1 MKAKLR
7 YPSPDKVRQMD
18 LAELRELVL
27 ADFDRDITPDE
38 IRHILE
44 ICDALWLHSGD
55 SLAPHAELTSGM
67 CSDGFA
73 DVLRMLRYSNL
84 CEIMAGQLVRVL
96 RQHYDGKVD
105 WVIGSDHAG
114 AVLSHDVARL
124 LKAQH
129 DFTEK
134 SEGKKQVWR
143 RFQIKPDEVVL
154 QVEEL
159 ITTTGTLQAVREG
172 LRAGNLTPVNFV
184 PFTLALVHRSDSFDF
199 EGDQIL
205 HLAHYDINKWSPAD
219 CPLCKSGSGR
229 LRPKD
234 HWAELKG
241 GSGTSQQAAHQHH
254 EQQGDDGP

>member
-1 MKAKLR
+1 MNAKLR
-7 YPSPDKVRQMD
+7 FSNPEQVMQMG
-18 LAELRELVL
+18 LAELRDLVL
-27 ADFDRDITPDE
+27 ADFDRDIAPAE
-38 IRHILE
+38 IRYILE
-44 ICDALWLHSGD
+44 VCDALWLHSGD
-55 SLAPHAELTSGM
+55 SLAPHAELTSGL

-96 RQHYDGKVD
+96 RQRYDGKVD

-114 AVLSHDVARL
+114 ADLSHDVARL
-124 LKAQH
+124 LNAQH

-134 SEGKKQVWR
+134 GESKKQIWK

-172 LRAGNLTPVNFV
+172 LRAGNRTPVSFV

-205 HLAHYDINKWSPAD
+205 YLTHYDIKKWPPPA
-219 CPLCKSGSGR
+219 CPLCKGGSRR

-241 GSGTSQQAAHQHH
+241 HSGARQQASRQH
-254 EQQGDDGP
+254 EQGDDGP